1 MNGNA
6 IANILIKKLLE
17 MNFIVHRYN
26 SYTTSSIYLKLDY
39 GVSCGIRIA
48 DHPGKKKY
56 HYRFNVMKD
65 FKGNKVIRNGNLISY
80 FFNFNELDEVV
91 NAVQIERQAK
101 IDKYGIDKYKHYMK
115 IQKNSNALFQ
125 RFTKIA

>member
-1 MNGNA
+1 MDGNT
-6 IANILIKKLLE
+6 IANTLIKKLLE

-65 FKGNKVIRNGNLISY
+65 FKGNKVIKNGNLISY
-80 FFNFNELDEVV
+80 FFNFNELDKVV
-91 NAVQIERQAK
+91 NAVQIERQSK

-125 RFTKIA
+125 RFKKIA